1 MQVYTVKILFPPSFG
16 QKATD
21 KCNCVVA
28 KSKTCSRKEIS
39 PNKIRTKKL
48 LPYRQYPYIKAKSN
62 KGCINEQPPHSLEIL
77 LFLNQGCMRG
87 FFYCGRGPADKS
99 LPAGQ

>member
-21 KCNCVVA
+21 KCKCVVA

-48 LPYRQYPYIKAKSN
+48 LLEEITV
-62 KGCINEQPPHSLEIL
+62 HSPVLI
-77 LFLNQGCMRG
+77 F
-87 FFYCGRGPADKS
+87 S
-99 LPAGQ
+99 